1 MYFDPPNKE
10 NHDCDEKHLIKR
22 SDDNSKVLINRFETY
37 MSKTKPVLDYYKK
50 LGLIKEI
57 DGNRKI
63 DEIYNKISDILANIR
78 DWHYVYFLYKFLKKF

>member
-1 MYFDPPNKE
+1 
-10 NHDCDEKHLIKR
+10 
-22 SDDNSKVLINRFETY
+22 